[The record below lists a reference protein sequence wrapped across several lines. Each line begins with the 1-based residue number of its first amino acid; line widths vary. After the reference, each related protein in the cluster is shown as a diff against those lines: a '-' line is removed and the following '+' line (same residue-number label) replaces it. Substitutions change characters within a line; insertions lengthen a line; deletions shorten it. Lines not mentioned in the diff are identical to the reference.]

1 MCAFLYWYS
10 VILVKCL
17 PNFFAC
23 VCRLPV
29 CLFMVISELLIST
42 VESRLF
48 WIQFKPVKA
57 GGAWPLKVY
66 PFLCNS
72 VLRIIT
78 GGAFCIVYVIHTWV
92 LIDLKSG
99 LFHCFTADFSGS
111 CLVLTNTLVAYN
123 TDVLLCDF
131 LFVHLHSC
139 GQMEKQKESEEEN
152 CYEHEIWCDKPGY
165 LTVVSF
171 SCGLA
176 QGIQVWAL
184 LPHGLCLGECS
195 DSRVSERSL
204 TGSQAFSFRTLASWL
219 PVLGIVWITSP
230 APPHSCK
237 YWPPLGQVCSAVSCV
252 PTRGSRG
259 VSLQFLPYL
268 CCLPPPALGLR
279 SLLPTSLP
287 FFFPFPSFSSS
298 LCVRLE
304 IAL

>member
-1 MCAFLYWYS
+1 MLWVHSFGRLFSLLSSLYVCFS
-10 VILVKCL
+10 LLILS
-17 PNFFAC
+17 NFSQVFAKFFC
-23 VCRLPV
+23 VCLYGLPV

-176 QGIQVWAL
+176 HRYSGV
-184 LPHGLCLGECS
+184 G
-195 DSRVSERSL
+195 
-204 TGSQAFSFRTLASWL
+204 
-219 PVLGIVWITSP
+219 
-230 APPHSCK
+230 APP
-237 YWPPLGQVCSAVSCV
+237 
-252 PTRGSRG
+252 SRA
-259 VSLQFLPYL
+259 LPRWM
-268 CCLPPPALGLR
+268 LR
-279 SLLPTSLP
+279 
-287 FFFPFPSFSSS
+287 
-298 LCVRLE
+298 
-304 IAL
+304 